1 MNRFAIGAML
11 VAMCLATWV
20 RGQNAPAPEPG
31 ALASLR
37 AEAVKLEPFVR
48 SALAKQ
54 FLAAVPDLPTI
65 PGLRVVHTNRETREA
80 LSAAEAEQRPPEAL
94 AGYER
99 RELDERFYYTTRYGT
114 PLAAVR
120 ALDLAG
126 AAGLSGVDGKKV
138 LDFGFG
144 SIGQLRLLAS
154 LGATVTGIEVDHMLE
169 KLYADPGDT
178 GAIARSKAAAPG
190 EAGHLRLLFGKFPA
204 DAKIVDAAGTGY
216 SLFVSKNTLKRG
228 YVHPERE
235 ADPRQLVH
243 LEVDDAT
250 FVRAVHALLAPGGFM
265 LIYNLSPAPSK
276 PEEKYKPW
284 SDGRSPFAR
293 ATFESAGFKVLA
305 FDQDDTQAAR
315 QMGKLLGWDADMNL
329 DNDLFGTYT
338 LVQKR

>member
-1 MNRFAIGAML
+1 MNRIGIVAL
-11 VAMCLATWV
+11 VGAMCLSVLA
-20 RGQNAPAPEPG
+20 RGQNAPAPGSG
-31 ALASLR
+31 ALATLR
-37 AEAVKLEPFVR
+37 AEAVQLEPFVH
-48 SALAKQ
+48 SVLAKQ
-54 FLAAVPDLPTI
+54 FLAAVPDLPAI
-65 PGLRVVHTNRETREA
+65 PGLRVVHYSRETREA
-80 LSAAEAEQRPPEAL
+80 MSAAEAQQQEPEAL

-99 RELDERFYYTTRYGT
+99 RELDERFYYYTRYGT

-120 ALDLAG
+120 ALDLVG
-126 AAGLSGVDGKKV
+126 AAGLSRVDDKKV

-154 LGATVTGIEVDHMLE
+154 LGATVTGIEVDRMLE
-169 KLYADPGDT
+169 KLYAEAGDT
-178 GAIARSKAAAPG
+178 GPIAKSKSASAGDPG
-190 EAGHLRLLFGKFPA
+190 QLRLLFGKFPA
-204 DAKIVDAAGTGY
+204 DSKIVDAAGKEY

-228 YVHPERE
+228 YVHPERQ

-250 FVRAVHALLAPGGFM
+250 FVQAVHALLVPGGFM

-276 PEEKYKPW
+276 PEEPYKPW

-293 ATFESAGFKVLA
+293 TTFEAAGFQVLA
-305 FDQDDTQAAR
+305 FDQDDSPAAR

-329 DNDLFGTYT
+329 DTDLFGTYT

>member
-154 LGATVTGIEVDHMLE
+154 LGATVTGIEVDRMLE
-169 KLYADPGDT
+169 KLYADPSDT
-178 GAIARSKAAAPG
+178 GSIARSKAAAPG

-250 FVRAVHALLAPGGFM
+250 FVRAVHALLAPGGFSTT
-265 LIYNLSPAPSK
+265 ICSAPTHSCRNAE
-276 PEEKYKPW
+276 P
-284 SDGRSPFAR
+284 GRSRPCAKN
-293 ATFESAGFKVLA
+293 ATCLSSSAGISSPRRHKRWWVQEA
-305 FDQDDTQAAR
+305 WVRSPRAAR
-315 QMGKLLGWDADMNL
+315 RRRKPPP
-329 DNDLFGTYT
+329 
-338 LVQKR
+338 RSRIPR